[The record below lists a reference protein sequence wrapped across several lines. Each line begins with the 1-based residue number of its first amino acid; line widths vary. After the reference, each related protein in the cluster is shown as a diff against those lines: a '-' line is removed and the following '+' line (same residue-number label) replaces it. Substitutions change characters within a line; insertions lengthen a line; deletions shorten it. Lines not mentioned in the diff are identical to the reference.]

1 MLLLKNA
8 ISRLVQPCYGVLG
21 VIIEDVNYFRIAE
34 GRMVAAFP
42 GCVYINGSTGPTGPI
57 GPQGIA
63 GAAGAVGPTGPT
75 GPTGPSDTRAAAAVA
90 DATSV
95 EDVVEQFNALL
106 ANLRAAGLLS
116 T

>member
-1 MLLLKNA
+1 MLIILESLK
-8 ISRLVQPCYGVLG
+8 
-21 VIIEDVNYFRIAE
+21 
-34 GRMVAAFP
+34 AAWLRH
-42 GCVYINGSTGPTGPI
+42 
-57 GPQGIA
+57 
-63 GAAGAVGPTGPT
+63 
-75 GPTGPSDTRAAAAVA
+75 TRAAAAVA